1 MRRKFVSGSEM
12 SSANFPIYEGENM
25 ISLCFQIQVIL
36 YLNMKVEK
44 ESVRVWWEGNYKA
57 IIYTLLRKRDFVLK
71 C

>member
-1 MRRKFVSGSEM
+1 M

-25 ISLCFQIQVIL
+25 ISLCFQIQVIF
-36 YLNMKVEK
+36 YLNMKAEK
-44 ESVRVWWEGNYKA
+44 ESVRVWWEWNYKA